1 MELKK
6 KYMVYVNPYVG
17 PEYYSG
23 GWIIK
28 LRESDGSSDDSWDY
42 TLDSILRRAALKNG
56 IYPTMKEAK
65 KALDWAKRQE
75 IIIFSKIMEFTQ
87 EEINDLV
94 AGENKVENVII
105 F

>member
-1 MELKK
+1 MSDE

-28 LRESDGSSDDSWDY
+28 LREGDGSSDDYWDY

-65 KALDWAKRQE
+65 KALAWAKRQE
-75 IIIFSKIMEFTQ
+75 IIIFSKILPFTQ
-87 EEINDLV
+87 EELYDLCE
-94 AGENKVENVII
+94 GEKNVK
-105 F
+105 